1 MKSKLRGITLSMVL
15 ATPSVLLSL
24 PASAGGG
31 VPGVPVGAT
40 EITQIANNVELV
52 ASVAKQAQQV
62 SNQLI
67 QIQNQIQAY
76 QNMVTNTL
84 NIPNQIWSQ
93 ANGLLS
99 QLVSVVNQGQALAFS
114 ATNIDS
120 LFKQKYPGYTPP
132 QDFGAAYQNI
142 TNSTLD
148 SVRTALNAANLQSK
162 DFTTE
167 QGALDAIKAQSQSAQ
182 GRLQAIQAGNSIAM
196 AQVDQMRK
204 MRALQMAQM
213 QAQSAYISGQAQK
226 DADSKMLTDQTLNFT
241 VTPMDTRSLPQ
252 VGQ

>member
-1 MKSKLRGITLSMVL
+1 MKSKLRIITMAVAMAFPSALLISPL
-15 ATPSVLLSL
+15 AH
-24 PASAGGG
+24 ASGA
-31 VPGVPVGAT
+31 VVGAT
-40 EITQIANNVELV
+40 EPTQIANNIELV

-76 QNMVTNTL
+76 KNMVTNTL
-84 NIPNQIWSQ
+84 NIPNQIWQ
-93 ANGLLS
+93 NADGLLQ
-99 QLVSVVNQGQALAFS
+99 QLVGVVNQGQALAFS

-132 QDFGAAYQNI
+132 QDFGAAYENI

-148 SVRTALNAANLQSK
+148 SVRGALHAANIQSDDFSNEQSALNAIEAQSK
-162 DFTTE
+162 
-167 QGALDAIKAQSQSAQ
+167 SAE
-182 GRLQAIQAGNSIAM
+182 GRMQAIQAGNSIAM
-196 AQVDQMRK
+196 AQVQQMRK

-226 DADSKMLTDQTLNFT
+226 DADNKMITEQTLNFT
-241 VTPMDTRSLPQ
+241 VTPMDNSPVPQ